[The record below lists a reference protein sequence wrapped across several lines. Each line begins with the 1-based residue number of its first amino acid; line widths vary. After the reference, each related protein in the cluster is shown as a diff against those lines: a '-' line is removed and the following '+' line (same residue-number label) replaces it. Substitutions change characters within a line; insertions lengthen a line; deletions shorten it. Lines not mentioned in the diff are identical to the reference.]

1 MLQIPFLRENR
12 AMAQEALQRKKVH
25 DAGEILDQLLHL
37 DDQKRLVQTQVE
49 QNQATLNAKA
59 KAIGSAVQQG
69 QQDLAVELKSEV
81 AQIKQ
86 ENASLEIRL
95 QELQEAIQNH
105 LLRLP
110 NLPHASVPT
119 GHGPAEN
126 EVVYLSDP
134 SAESTHRELP
144 HWEIAQQYKLI
155 DFELGVK
162 VTGAGFPV
170 YLGAGARLQ
179 RALIQYFLDFN
190 VAAGYTEIQPPILV
204 NEDSGFGTGQL
215 PDKEG
220 QMYYVTEDRL
230 YLAPTA
236 EVPVTNLYRDRLLQE
251 NELPVL
257 NTAYTPCFR
266 REAGS
271 YGKDVRGLN
280 RLHQFDKVEIVQIV
294 HPDHSYLVLEKM
306 RDHVQSLV
314 ASLGMPFRILKLCGG
329 DMGFASAL
337 TYDFEIWSAGQ
348 GRWLEISSVS
358 NFESFQTN
366 RLKLR
371 FKDSL
376 SGKTRLAHSL
386 NGSALALPRVL
397 AALLEFYTE
406 SNGIKIPAILQPY
419 MQSNFIP
426 KP

>member
-12 AMAQEALQRKKVH
+12 AMAQEALQRKKIH
-25 DAGEILDQLLHL
+25 NAGEILDQLLNL
-37 DDQKRLVQTQVE
+37 DDQKRLIQTQVE

-59 KAIGSAVQQG
+59 KAIGTAVQQG
-69 QQDLAVELKSEV
+69 QQEHAVELKSEV

-95 QELQEAIQNH
+95 HELQETIQNL

-134 SAESTHRELP
+134 SSESTQRENP

-294 HPDHSYLVLEKM
+294 HPDHSYSVLEKM

-376 SGKTRLAHSL
+376 SGKTRHAHSL

-397 AALLEFYTE
+397 AALLEFYTD
-406 SNGIKIPAILQPY
+406 SKGIKIPAVLQPY
-419 MQSNFIP
+419 MQTDIIP